1 MRGALSDFTVLDLT
15 TGSAGALCTELL
27 AEHGATVARV
37 VDASAPDLRAGGFVI
52 WDRGKLCVRID
63 LDAVVTDLDCT
74 TAASLAFMQLVRGAD
89 VVIDDWAPADARQR
103 LVAPDWLQ
111 RLNPLVVCASI
122 TAYGKTGPWRDEP
135 AIDEL
140 VLARTG
146 VLGGLPGYR
155 AAPVHLVHPLPSV
168 GASALASLG
177 ITAALYAR
185 EEDAQP
191 HVVET
196 SLMAGA
202 LLYHPKVTAERLDHQ
217 TFQTEPS
224 GSAPFYSV
232 YQCADGRWL
241 QLGCVHQRFITIA
254 GDVLGIGDTL
264 KAPRFGGGRAP
275 TTPKAEAELRALL
288 RSVMA
293 SRSSA
298 EWMRAFEQAD
308 VPFAQS
314 RWTEDALDDPQL
326 IHNNMIVELDDP
338 AHGMV
343 KQMGVGLT
351 LTKTPGAVP
360 GPRQRAGAL
369 NDVPASWPAHRTVKL
384 RTATGLTLGAPLAD
398 TRVLEITNL
407 IAGPTAGRLLAD
419 LGADVIKLEPLT
431 GDMSRPIGRSY
442 FYSVNFN
449 KRSISIDTGTDAG
462 KRIVQGIAA
471 SADAMVA
478 NLRPH
483 ATERMGIV
491 PANNPELIETHIT
504 GYGWTGPYAHRPGI
518 DPLAQAMLGLERA
531 QGGHHNPPVFPAQL
545 APTDFTTGAMAAFG
559 TVLALL
565 ARRRHGEVQ
574 RVESNLLYGGV
585 LLTSEW
591 FSSYAGRAARPL
603 ADRMQYGLHPLHRL
617 YQTVDGWVYAV
628 ARSSEALSRLC
639 QLLEVDAAALDGTP
653 PALDADHANE
663 SALAVVLAGAM
674 ARLSSDDALEL
685 LSRAG
690 IFAAPAMA
698 ADSGIFLAGTH
709 ANESASVAYT
719 KHPQL
724 GAMRVA
730 TRYVRL
736 DGGRPDAGLPTPLL
750 GEHTA
755 DVAQE
760 IGLPDADIE
769 RLYAEG
775 VVKTEMRH

>member
-37 VDASAPDLRAGGFVI
+37 VDATAPDLRDGGFVI

-63 LDAVVTDLDCT
+63 LDAVT
-74 TAASLAFMQLVRGAD
+74 TEPDSEDAASVAFMRLARGAD

-103 LVAPDWLQ
+103 LVAPAWLQ
-111 RLNPLVVCASI
+111 RLNPRVVCASI

-135 AIDEL
+135 AIDDL

-155 AAPVHLVHPLPSV
+155 PAPVHLVHPLPSV

-177 ITAALYAR
+177 IAAALYAR
-185 EEDAQP
+185 EKDTRP

-202 LLYHPKVTAERLDHQ
+202 LLYHPKVTGEQLDHQ

-232 YQCADGRWL
+232 YQCGDGRWL

-254 GDVLGIGDTL
+254 GAVLGIGDTL
-264 KAPRFGGGRAP
+264 RAPRFGGGRAP
-275 TTPKAEAELRALL
+275 TTPEADAELRALL
-288 RSVMA
+288 REVMA
-293 SRSSA
+293 TRSSQ
-298 EWMRAFEQAD
+298 EWMRAFEEAD
-308 VPFAQS
+308 VPFAES

-326 IHNNMIVELDDP
+326 LHNNMIVELDDP
-338 AHGMV
+338 AHGVV

-369 NDVPASWPAHRTVKL
+369 NEVPSSWPAARAAPAD
-384 RTATGLTLGAPLAD
+384 TAMETTQGAPLAD

-471 SADAMVA
+471 SADALVA

-591 FSSYAGRAARPL
+591 FSSYAERRARPL

-617 YQTVDGWVYAV
+617 YQTTDGWIYAV
-628 ARSSEALSRLC
+628 ARSADALDKLC
-639 QLLEVDAAALDGTP
+639 ELLGIDAAALDGVP
-653 PALDADHANE
+653 SAALDEHANE
-663 SALAVVLAGAM
+663 SALAVSLASAM
-674 ARLSSDDALEL
+674 AQRSSTAALEL
-685 LSRAG
+685 LSQAG

-698 ADSGIFLAGTH
+698 ADSKVFLAGTH
-709 ANESASVAYT
+709 ANESASVAHT
-719 KHPQL
+719 QHPQL
-724 GAMRVA
+724 GGMRVA
-730 TRYVRL
+730 TRYVRV
-736 DGGRPDAGLPTPLL
+736 DGGRADAGLPTPML

-755 DVAQE
+755 SVAGE
-760 IGLPDADIE
+760 AGLSDTDIE
-769 RLYAEG
+769 RLYVEG
-775 VVKTEMRH
+775 VVKTELPH